1 MIRTESILFLITLIL
16 YFAVTVL
23 YALYIAV
30 KKPLL
35 SKLAIRAHAAAL
47 LVHTAAIVLRGV
59 LMGRLPM
66 SNQYEFAT
74 AFAWALALVALIF
87 ILKFRFPVLGAFAAP
102 VTLLLAMFA
111 GLMKLNE
118 LKTIAA
124 YEAIGVSGVD
134 RIRNL
139 MPALRSSWLGIH
151 VSTVIIAYGAFGV
164 SFVLSVIFLLRGR
177 MKENGFW
184 DTHIPK
190 KEKLDVISYRCVSL
204 GMMFLT
210 ATIAIGGIWAE
221 NAWGSYWTWDP
232 KETWALVTWLIYL
245 VYLHLRIR
253 RGWSGKTAAIFCVVG
268 FICVLFTYIG
278 VNMLLPG
285 LHSYK

>member
-1 MIRTESILFLITLIL
+1 MNRAESILFLITLAAYFVTMLL
-16 YFAVTVL
+16 YFL
-23 YALYIAV
+23 YVAV
-30 KKPLL
+30 KKPAV
-35 SKLAIRAHAAAL
+35 SRLAIRVQFGAL
-47 LVHTAAIVLRGV
+47 LVHMAAIVLRGI

-66 SNQYEFAT
+66 ANQYEFST
-74 AFAWALALVALIF
+74 AFSWALALLSLIF
-87 ILKFRFPVLGAFAAP
+87 ILKFRFPVLGAFASP
-102 VTLLLAMFA
+102 VTLLLAAHA

-118 LKTIAA
+118 LKVIAA
-124 YEAIGVSGVD
+124 NGIDS
-134 RIRNL
+134 IRNL

-151 VSTVIIAYGAFGV
+151 VSTVIVAYGAFGV
-164 SFVLSVIFLLRGR
+164 SFVLSVIFLLRDK

-190 KEKLDVISYRCVSL
+190 KEKLDTISYRCVSL

-210 ATIAIGGIWAE
+210 VTIGFGGIWAE

-232 KETWALVTWLIYL
+232 KETWALVTWVIYL

-253 RGWSGKTAAIFCVVG
+253 KGWSGRTAAIFGVAG

-278 VNMLLPG
+278 VNTLLPG

>member
-1 MIRTESILFLITLIL
+1 MMQAEHILFLITLIL
-16 YFAVTVL
+16 YFAVMVL
-23 YALYIAV
+23 YFLYVAI

-35 SKLAIRAHAAAL
+35 SKLAIRAHAGVL
-47 LVHTAAIVLRGV
+47 LLHTAAILLRGV

-74 AFAWALALVALIF
+74 AFAWALALVGLVF
-87 ILKFRFPVLGAFAAP
+87 ILKFRFPVLGAFALP
-102 VTLLLAMFA
+102 VTLLLALYA

-118 LKTIAA
+118 LRTIAA
-124 YEAIGVSGVD
+124 YEALGVNGVD

-151 VSTVIIAYGAFGV
+151 VSTVILAYGAFGV
-164 SFVLSVIFLLRGR
+164 SFVLSIIFLLRGR

-190 KEKLDVISYRCVSL
+190 KEKLDLISYRCVSL

-210 ATIAIGGIWAE
+210 ATILIGGIWAE
-221 NAWGSYWTWDP
+221 NAWGSYWSWDP

-253 RGWSGKTAAIFCVVG
+253 RGWNGKAAAIFCVVG

-278 VNMLLPG
+278 VNTLLTG